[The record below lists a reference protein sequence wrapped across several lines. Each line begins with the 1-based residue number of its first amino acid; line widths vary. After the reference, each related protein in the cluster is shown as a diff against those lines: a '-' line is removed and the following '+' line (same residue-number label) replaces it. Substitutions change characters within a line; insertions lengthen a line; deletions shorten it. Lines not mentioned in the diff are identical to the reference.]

1 MLVLVI
7 FLLSN
12 RAPVEL
18 SFWPF
23 GILGAPPV
31 GGVVIAAA
39 VLGFLAGLAAHL
51 PKRLAA
57 RRRMRRA
64 EKRAAELEA
73 RLGAATAPGTSLG
86 TSSGTALPN
95 PNGRQETAA

>member
-1 MLVLVI
+1 MVLLLALVI

-12 RAPVEL
+12 RASVAL

-23 GILGAPPV
+23 GVLGAPPM
-31 GGVVIAAA
+31 GAVVIAAA
-39 VLGFLAGLAAHL
+39 ALGFLAGLAAHF

-57 RRRMRRA
+57 TRRVRQA

-73 RLGAATAPGTSLG
+73 RLGAAAAPDRAFSTP
-86 TSSGTALPN
+86 LPN
-95 PNGRQETAA
+95 PSGRQETAA